1 MRASSLLFATLA
13 LCALPAQAQQSINWD
28 TLAQVELQRQDGR
41 FVPNFAPEVDGLNGQ
56 EVEIQGFIFPIQQ
69 TLEQTHFILIAFP
82 LADCFY
88 CLPGASESMI
98 EVKTAQPVDFTY
110 DPVTI
115 TGTLE
120 VLESDPMGMYYR
132 LSDARPGS

>member
-1 MRASSLLFATLA
+1 MRALSLFVLA
-13 LCALPAQAQQSINWD
+13 FVLVALPAQAQQAINWD
-28 TLAQVELQRQDGR
+28 TLAQVELTRQDGR
-41 FVPNFAPEVDGLNGQ
+41 FIPDFAPEVDQLDGQ
-56 EVEIQGFIFPIQQ
+56 RVAIQGFIFPIQQ
-69 TLEQTHFILIAFP
+69 TLEQSHFVLIAFP

-98 EVKTAQPVDFTY
+98 EVKASQPVEFTY

-132 LSDARPGS
+132 LTDAGPGS

>member
-1 MRASSLLFATLA
+1 MRAFWLFVCALA
-13 LCALPAQAQQSINWD
+13 LLAFPAQAQQSISWD
-28 TLAQVELQRQDGR
+28 TLAKVEITQQSGR
-41 FVPNFAPEVDGLNGQ
+41 AVPAFAS
-56 EVEIQGFIFPIQQ
+56 EVEQLDGQQVAIQGFIFPIEQGQQ
-69 TLEQTHFILIAFP
+69 QEHFILIAFP

-88 CLPGASESMI
+88 CLPGGSESMI
-98 EVKTAQPVDFTY
+98 EVKTAQPVEFTY

-132 LSDARPGS
+132 LTAARTES

>member
-1 MRASSLLFATLA
+1 MRAFLLLLVVLA
-13 LCALPAQAQQSINWD
+13 LGALPAQAQQAINWD

-41 FVPNFAPEVDGLNGQ
+41 YVPNFAPEVDGLNGE
-56 EVEIQGFIFPIQQ
+56 EVAIQGFIFPIQQ

-98 EVKTAQPVDFTY
+98 EVKTSQPVDFTY
-110 DPVTI
+110 DPITI

-132 LSDARPGS
+132 LTDARQGS